1 MSALPEKILLAT
13 DGSEDAAL
21 AARIAA
27 DLSTRT
33 GAQLHVMHAWH
44 TVPSTRF
51 ESFIQAQLEQEA
63 REVLSEQVGRIKGD
77 GGDVA
82 EAYLRQGPTVDR
94 ILDLAEEIDA
104 DLIVVGSRGFGPI
117 KRLALGSV
125 SEGVVHH
132 ATCPVLVTRG
142 RERAWPPARIVVG
155 DDGSD
160 YAEEAGQLAAGI
172 GKAFG
177 AEVVLVRAHPPFRS
191 KVSSQGRAYQLE
203 AFEDALLRDE
213 RDLKRRARKL
223 EDVLWSRPLA
233 TVVEGDAATTIVKL
247 AERDG
252 RPTFVVVG
260 SRGLGPINRLR
271 LGSVSTKVVR
281 ATAGPVLV
289 CPGPRSPG

>member
-1 MSALPEKILLAT
+1 MSALPEKIVLAT

-51 ESFIQAQLEQEA
+51 ESFVKGQLHQEA
-63 REVLSEQVGRIKGD
+63 QELLAEQVGRIRD
-77 GGDVA
+77 GGVDVA
-82 EAYLRQGPTVDR
+82 ETYLREGPTVDK
-94 ILDLAEEIDA
+94 ILDLVEEIGA
-104 DLIVVGSRGFGPI
+104 GLIVVGSRGLGPI

-125 SEGVVHH
+125 SEGIVHH
-132 ATCPVLVTRG
+132 APCPVLVARG
-142 RERAWPPARIVVG
+142 GDEAWPPERVVVG

-160 YAEEAGQLAAGI
+160 YAGEAGELAAGLA
-172 GKAFG
+172 KAFG
-177 AEVVLVRAHPPFRS
+177 VEVRLVRAHAPFRS
-191 KVSSQGRAYQLE
+191 KVSREGRAPQLQ

-213 RDLKRRARKL
+213 KDLERRAGEL
-223 EDVLWSRPLA
+223 EGVLGSRPQ
-233 TVVEGDAATTIVKL
+233 TKITEGDPVTTIVETAQQDDK
-247 AERDG
+247 
-252 RPTFVVVG
+252 PTLLVVG

-281 ATAGPVLV
+281 AAPSPVLV
-289 CPGPRSPG
+289 YPGPRSQV